1 MAVLAQE
8 VTSVTCVAK
17 SAIDASEYFLLYGM
31 GSDFEENAYHVWFDK
46 AGGDLEPS
54 GLSSTGIECDISSVT
69 TASAVGGVVATQV
82 AANADFSASNDAG
95 TVTITNAVR
104 GTVTDAADGNIGG
117 SFAVS
122 TTTQGTGTKN
132 SNHKHPENDMG
143 WFIQGDHLAVVT
155 TKGSTST
162 SVHSKLGDWKGIDES
177 VIEGFLIHY
186 TAEPNAVSALAD
198 TPDIDNTLHSFLVD
212 YVKCKLYMDRA
223 GQLSVSDANASS
235 ISMNLS
241 SQHERKW
248 KECLIKYGSK
258 KRDKVGGPRRIMP
271 PNMQ

>member
-1 MAVLAQE
+1 MALATE
-8 VTSVTCVAK
+8 VTKIICVADSSSSLQSK
-17 SAIDASEYFLLYGM
+17 YFTISGM
-31 GSDFEENAYHVWFDK
+31 GTDFEQNDYYVWIEV
-46 AGGDLEPS
+46 GGS
-54 GLSSTGIECDISSVT
+54 GGTDPGVSGTGIKVSVAADAAHSVV
-69 TASAVGGVVATQV
+69 ASAVSTAL
-82 AANADFSASNDAG
+82 ALKADFSTSVSTATI
-95 TVTITNAVR
+95 TVTNAVR
-104 GTVTDAADGNIGG
+104 GSVSDAANVNAGFTI
-117 SFAVS
+117 
-122 TTTQGTGTKN
+122 TTETAGTGTKN
-132 SNHKHPENDMG
+132 SNHKHPEDDMA

-186 TAEPNAVSALAD
+186 MAEPNAVSLITE

-223 GQLSVSDANASS
+223 GLLSVSDANASMV
-235 ISMNLS
+235 SMNIS

-258 KRDKVGGPRRIMP
+258 KRDKIGGARRIMP
-271 PNMQ
+271 SNLQ

>member
-8 VTSVTCVAK
+8 VTKIICVADSSLSLQSK
-17 SAIDASEYFLLYGM
+17 YFTISGM
-31 GSDFEENAYHVWFDK
+31 GSDFEQNDYYVWIDVDNL
-46 AGGDLEPS
+46 GTDPEPS
-54 GLSSTGIECDISSVT
+54 SATGIEVNIGEDDSGSQ
-69 TASAVGGVVATQV
+69 VATAV
-82 AANADFSASNDAG
+82 STAIALKGDFSTSVSTD
-95 TVTITNAVR
+95 TVTVTNAVR
-104 GTVTDAADGNIGG
+104 GSVTNAANVNAGFTI
-117 SFAVS
+117 
-122 TTTQGTGTKN
+122 TTETAGTGTKN
-132 SNHKHPENDMG
+132 SNHKHPEDDMA
-143 WFIQGDHLAVVT
+143 WFIQDDHLAVVT
-155 TKGSTST
+155 TKGSDST
-162 SVHSKLGDWKGIDES
+162 SIHSKLGDWKGIDES

-186 TAEPNAVSALAD
+186 MAEPNAVSAITD

-223 GQLSVSDANASS
+223 GQLSVSDANASA

-271 PNMQ
+271 PNIQ